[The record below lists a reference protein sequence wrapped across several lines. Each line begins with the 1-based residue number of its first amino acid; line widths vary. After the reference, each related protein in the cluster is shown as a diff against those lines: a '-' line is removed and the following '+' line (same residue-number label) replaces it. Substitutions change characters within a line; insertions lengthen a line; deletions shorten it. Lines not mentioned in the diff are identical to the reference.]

1 MLDSITKAP
10 IIHHFS
16 ETMAD
21 IMTMRAFSRQEQ
33 FANVLL
39 TSHTYLTLGF
49 FFLCLQT

>member
-1 MLDSITKAP
+1 MPDSITKAP

-16 ETMAD
+16 ETMAG
-21 IMTMRAFSRQEQ
+21 IMTMHASSRQQQ

-39 TSHTYLTLGF
+39 TTHTYLILGF